1 MPSLRKKVAGF
12 IRQLSV
18 ANPTE
23 NGPVDQSDT
32 SPSTSS
38 CFIQRYLSG

>member
-1 MPSLRKKVAGF
+1 MMPSLRKKVAGF

-18 ANPTE
+18 NNQNE
-23 NGPVDQSDT
+23 NVDQIDS
-32 SPSTSS
+32 SGPSSG